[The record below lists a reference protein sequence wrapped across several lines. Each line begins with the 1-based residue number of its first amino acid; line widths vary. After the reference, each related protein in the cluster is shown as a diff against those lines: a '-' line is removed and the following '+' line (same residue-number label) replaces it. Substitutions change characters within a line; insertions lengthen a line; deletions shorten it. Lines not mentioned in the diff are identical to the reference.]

1 MTMSNDSTT
10 TSGDSIYE
18 APTRKPVDIGGEA
31 FIAFRFL
38 RACTFASLSL
48 TEGAVLIGGTLG
60 EEDLNEKFSPD
71 GVEVKAG
78 TFLVLN
84 VRNEGDHAQEIVA
97 TIHAHGEH
105 GAEAE
110 VIPLFANGSPLD
122 SVRRDST
129 ANGAPRPRGI
139 PPIAPNERPREAGLE
154 RQGAGRE
161 AAKSDAAV
169 SSRGGS
175 LPLKAEIKDL
185 SPSTGATRL
194 LLFRPDVEALLSVF
208 ELGAPLSEMT
218 RASLDSQL
226 AAGPVSDEVTS
237 SQNDVI
243 LTLAAV
249 DVERLSEAIRFH
261 QEYDLED
268 TGILIGLQVAL
279 GLIEQTTSGPRSGEK
294 RGVSLG
300 DSDTVEDEVTTS
312 EPRGEEK
319 EEKDFRLALAP
330 ANAGARPASQAR
342 SLEAN
347 EGSSLS
353 IASDEMR
360 GSDPDDGNGNLKIDP
375 HDGHEGQ
382 NGEGRDEHSSA
393 VS

>member
-38 RACTFASLSL
+38 RACVFQSLSL

-60 EEDLNEKFSPD
+60 EEDLSERFSPD

-84 VRNEGDHAQEIVA
+84 VRNEGDHTQEIVA

-279 GLIEQTTSGPRSGEK
+279 GLATSDPRSGQE
-294 RGVSLG
+294 RGASLN
-300 DSDTVEDEVTTS
+300 DSKEVQNESEGRGAAVEDQPTEQLTQN
-312 EPRGEEK
+312 EK
-319 EEKDFRLALAP
+319 
-330 ANAGARPASQAR
+330 
-342 SLEAN
+342 AN
-347 EGSSLS
+347 EGSLLS
-353 IASDEMR
+353 IAETIP
-360 GSDPDDGNGNLKIDP
+360 GSSLDRNRTTEIVPDQGDPPGN
-375 HDGHEGQ
+375 